1 MTGAH
6 TYRVEYQDGA
16 AWRTWAEYL
25 YRGMAENVA
34 ERCRHD
40 PALHGAP
47 VRVVPIAAPAA

>member
-25 YRGMAENVA
+25 YP
-34 ERCRHD
+34 RH
-40 PALHGAP
+40 G
-47 VRVVPIAAPAA
+47 